1 MTAPASSTVPVSAL
15 SWPQMQLN
23 SVVLPAPLGPT
34 RPTVSPISTVKV
46 MWLTAA
52 IPPNDLDTS
61 PAARS
66 GASEPPPPPARAAR
80 PSACRPLL
88 LVIFGPGLGC
98 GQVGQ
103 PVGAGA
109 AGAIAARGHV
119 RPGR

>member
-34 RPTVSPISTVKV
+34 RPTLSPNSTSKV

-61 PAARS
+61 STTRS
-66 GASEPPPPPARAAR
+66 GGPATAVPDPTSL
-80 PSACRPLL
+80 PSGRRPLSL
-88 LVIFGPGLGC
+88 ATPDLTLGYDGLRRGSPHR
-98 GQVGQ
+98 QR
-103 PVGAGA
+103 AG
-109 AGAIAARGHV
+109 
-119 RPGR
+119 